1 MSDTLDPL
9 SKEREHDSTAELPE
23 ERAEE
28 RFSLSDEM
36 IAEIKL
42 ALDETDEETLKTLLY
57 DLSEAEMADLFQ
69 KLDRGTRLDFLE
81 KYADLLD
88 PDFYAHLDY
97 ELRSDILSDM
107 PPAKVAKIIS
117 ELESDDAL
125 DLIIDLDPVF
135 QKEVLKKLSAKDRI
149 AIEEGLNYPEE
160 SAGRLMQREYV
171 AIPQFWTVGKTID
184 YLRAAAEEL
193 PEEFYDLIVIDPY
206 YHVVGEIPLNRLVR
220 ARRSAKINELIL
232 DDTHTIPATMDQ
244 EEVAHLFRREDL
256 GSAPVVDED
265 SRLIGVITI
274 DDVIDVIDEEAQE
287 DILKLAGVD
296 DSGLY
301 GDILPTTIGR
311 FRWLALN
318 LLTAILASYIISFFE
333 GTLQDI
339 VALAVLMPI
348 VASMGGNAGTQ
359 TMTVAVRALATREL
373 SSANMFRII
382 GKETLMGALNGLG
395 FAIIM
400 GIVAFFWFD
409 NSMLG
414 VVIGVAMIV
423 NLICAGLFGASI
435 PLILNKFGADP
446 AVSSSIFLTTVTDV
460 VGFLGFLGL
469 AAIFLTQNPA

>member
-1 MSDTLDPL
+1 MSDTLTP
-9 SKEREHDSTAELPE
+9 SSEERGHESTAELLE
-23 ERAEE
+23 EVSEDG
-28 RFSLSDEM
+28 FSLSDER
-36 IAEIKL
+36 IADVRK
-42 ALDETDEETLKTLLY
+42 ALEDDDAEGLKTLL
-57 DLSEAEMADLFQ
+57 DEFSEAEMADLFH
-69 KLDRGTRLDFLE
+69 KLDRGSRHDFLE
-81 KYADLLD
+81 KYSDLLD

-107 PPAKVAKIIS
+107 PPAKVARIIS

-125 DLIIDLDPVF
+125 DLILDLDPVF

-184 YLRAAAEEL
+184 YLRAAADDL
-193 PEEFYDLIVIDPY
+193 PDEFYDLIVIDPY
-206 YHVVGEIPLNRLVR
+206 YHVVGEIPLNKIVR
-220 ARRSAKINELIL
+220 AKRSEKINELTLEDI
-232 DDTHTIPATMDQ
+232 HIIPATMDQ

-265 SRLIGVITI
+265 GRLVGVITI
-274 DDVIDVIDEEAQE
+274 DDVIDVIDEEAGE
-287 DILKLAGVD
+287 DLLKLGGVEESD
-296 DSGLY
+296 LY
-301 GDILPTTIGR
+301 RNIFSSTASR
-311 FRWLALN
+311 FKWLALN
-318 LLTAILASYIISFFE
+318 LVTAILASYVISFFE

-373 SSANMFRII
+373 SRSNMFRII
-382 GKETLMGALNGLG
+382 GKETVMGAINGFG
-395 FAIIM
+395 FAIII
-400 GIVAFFWFD
+400 GLVAWGWFS
-409 NSMLG
+409 NPMLG
-414 VVIGVAMIV
+414 VVIGLAMV
-423 NLICAGLFGASI
+423 MNLICAGLFGAGI
-435 PLILNKFGADP
+435 PLFLEKIGADP

-469 AAIFLTQNPA
+469 ASIFLL